1 MERLADGEICI
12 VSVEPDHKAMAIS
25 RRDGAGTPLPIEAD
39 AIVTA
44 LEKAAE
50 GCASAAPSRKA
61 YDIARRLHGEL
72 KGAVGERPDA
82 RALLLRGRAALRRMQ
97 EAYRANAEGQAADEA
112 AVAAAPAAG
121 AAERRAARAEAV
133 RLRDEAHAGNA
144 ERMGRIVA
152 ALEAAARTEDPSRF
166 TEQARLCKQIWNDI
180 GSAGPEGPALRKAY
194 RRATAAFWAKAG
206 VAEPGGV
213 AEPDEPG
220 TT

>member
-25 RRDGAGTPLPIEAD
+25 RRDGGGTPLPIEAE

-97 EAYRANAEGQAADEA
+97 EAYRADAEGQAADEA
-112 AVAAAPAAG
+112 SVAAG

-144 ERMGRIVA
+144 ERMSRIVA

-206 VAEPGGV
+206 VAEP
-213 AEPDEPG
+213 DEPG
-220 TT
+220 TA